1 MNAEQL
7 ARALGAVRSG
17 RQWKCKCVAHEDR
30 APSMIIFD
38 GRERVQVRCLA
49 GCAQED
55 LIGVLKARGL
65 WESEQTEVRRPAQN
79 RATAQVDK
87 PERDRT
93 EIARWLWSQR
103 EPIEGSVVER
113 YMREVR
119 GIQCALPPTLGYL
132 PARGEHLAAMVSA
145 FARAEEIEPGVIM
158 VRPRDVVAVH
168 LTKLTSDAQKI
179 EKIIVGSPRGMPII
193 LAPMNDLLG
202 LVITEGIE
210 EGLSMFEATGCGV
223 WAAGSASL
231 MGGLGDTV
239 PDWTD
244 CVTVLTDVAD
254 VKKAGLRGSST
265 LVGRLLAR
273 GVFAEAVASR
283 GSW

>member
-1 MNAEQL
+1 MNAEML

-55 LIGVLKARGL
+55 LIGVLRLRGL
-65 WESEQTEVRRPAQN
+65 WEGDEHAPPHHRPA
-79 RATAQVDK
+79 TPIE

-103 EPIEGSVVER
+103 EPIEGSVAER
-113 YMREVR
+113 YLREVR
-119 GIQCALPPTLGYL
+119 GIHCALPPTLGYL
-132 PARGEHLAAMVSA
+132 PPRGDHPRAMIAA
-145 FARAEEIEPGVIM
+145 FALVEENAPGLIM
-158 VRPRDVVAVH
+158 VKPGDVVAVH
-168 LTKLTSDAQKI
+168 LTKLTPDARKI
-179 EKIIVGSPRGMPII
+179 EKIMVGSPRGVPIV

-202 LVITEGIE
+202 LSITEGIE
-210 EGLSMFEATGCGV
+210 EGLSIFEATGMGV

-231 MGGLGDTV
+231 MAALGDSV
-239 PDWTD
+239 PDYAD

-254 VKKAGLRGSST
+254 TKKAGLRGSST
-265 LVGRLLAR
+265 LVERLLAR